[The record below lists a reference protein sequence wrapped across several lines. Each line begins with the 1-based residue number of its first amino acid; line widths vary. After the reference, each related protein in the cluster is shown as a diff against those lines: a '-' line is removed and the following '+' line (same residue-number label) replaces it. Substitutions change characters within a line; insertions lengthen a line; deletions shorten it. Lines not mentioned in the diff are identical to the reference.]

1 MRTNGYRKQR
11 GNDDERYLRPR
22 NSSEDESVPF
32 DEAPDIWSSFI
43 ASLDKWMIPSDEI
56 RQNREIPPLAA
67 PPRTYSMPV
76 LDDDAIEVVLSPND
90 DDGGRNLIRSSWNPT
105 QIISQLEEN
114 VKPSN
119 PFWDSTTETMLEVF
133 EDEIEHDDISRSG
146 GFFSHH
152 WITRRQC
159 VLAMSSLLLA
169 VMAFVGVGLLVG
181 RAQQDNDE
189 QPFNLLQGNEQLST
203 LLPSL
208 SPSYGPPR
216 NPPPS
221 PLPPSQLPTQTPV
234 KPSKIT
240 VGVYYYPW
248 HHDDFHSDAG
258 YLRDQL
264 DPPQPPFLGEYN
276 DHDESVIAQHF
287 AWSRQ
292 ANVQLW
298 VTSWWGPNRREDTA
312 TLKILQHR
320 DIGKNNIALFY
331 ESTGRILKTND
342 STLKNIIP
350 DIGYICENYFGDDHY
365 FKIDGRP
372 VLFIYLTRKLYSLN
386 LLKQVVDLMRFT
398 AAGYGFNPYIIG
410 DQVFADA
417 PFADEGTY
425 PPFDYLDGVTGY
437 DSYGTIMGDK
447 VDDKVYAG
455 NLNNFEQRSHD
466 WKRLAGLQS
475 CTFIPCVTPGYN
487 DRGIR
492 HHADHGPL
500 SRRLRRSAEPGSLF
514 RALLEQARYFV
525 DESTS
530 NLLLVNSFNEWHED
544 TQIEPTVISAS
555 TTLPHNLTQGVEY
568 EGYGELYLN
577 ILREMTED

>member
-1 MRTNGYRKQR
+1 M
-11 GNDDERYLRPR
+11 
-22 NSSEDESVPF
+22 
-32 DEAPDIWSSFI
+32 
-43 ASLDKWMIPSDEI
+43 
-56 RQNREIPPLAA
+56 PPLA
-67 PPRTYSMPV
+67 PRTYSCAA
-76 LDDDAIEVVLSPND
+76 LEDDAIEVVFSPH
-90 DDGGRNLIRSSWNPT
+90 DDGKMNIIGSSWNPAL
-105 QIISQLEEN
+105 IISKVEGNL
-114 VKPSN
+114 KPSDSS
-119 PFWDSTTETMLEVF
+119 WDSTTERMFEIF
-133 EDEIEHDDISRSG
+133 EDEVEDDDLSRSG
-146 GFFSHH
+146 AFLSYYCM
-152 WITRRQC
+152 TRRLC
-159 VLAMSSLLLA
+159 VLAISSFLLA
-169 VMAFVGVGLLVG
+169 VIAFVGVGLLVEK
-181 RAQQDNDE
+181 AQQSNAE
-189 QPFNLLQGNEQLST
+189 QPSNLLQGNDQLST
-203 LLPSL
+203 LLPST
-208 SPSYGPPR
+208 SPSHGPSH

-221 PLPPSQLPTQTPV
+221 PLQLSASISPPSPAPLPAFTSSPSPAPTHTPV

-248 HHDDFHSDAG
+248 HHDDFHFDTG

-264 DPPQPPFLGEYN
+264 DPPQRPFLGEYN
-276 DHDESVIAQHF
+276 DQDASVIAQHL

-298 VTSWWGPNRREDTA
+298 VTSWWGPDRREDTA

-320 DIGKNNIALFY
+320 DIGQNKIALFY
-331 ESTGRILKTND
+331 ESTGRILKKEGATTTN
-342 STLKNIIP
+342 IVP
-350 DIGYICENYFGDDHY
+350 DIGYMCENYFGDDHY

-372 VLFIYLTRKLYSLN
+372 VLFIYVTRKLYRLN

-398 AAGYGFNPYIIG
+398 AAGYGFDPYIIG

-447 VDDKVYAG
+447 ADDEFYAG
-455 NLNNFEQRSHD
+455 NLNSFEQRSHD
-466 WKRLAGLQS
+466 WKRLARLQS

-487 DRGIR
+487 DRGVR
-492 HHADHGPL
+492 QHADHGPL
-500 SRRLRRSAEPGSLF
+500 SRRLRQTAEPGSLF

-544 TQIEPTVISAS
+544 TQIEPTVVSAS
-555 TTLPHNLTQGVEY
+555 TTLPLNLTQGVEY

-577 ILREMTED
+577 ILREMTEDSEE